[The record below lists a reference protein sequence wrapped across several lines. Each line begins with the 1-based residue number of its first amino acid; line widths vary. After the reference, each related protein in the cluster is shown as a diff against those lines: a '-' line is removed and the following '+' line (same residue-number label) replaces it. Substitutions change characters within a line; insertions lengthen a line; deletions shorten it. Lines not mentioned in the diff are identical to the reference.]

1 MNSEAL
7 PLILLSAGGT
17 GGHMT
22 PAQALARDLGRR
34 GFRVELATDARGR
47 KYAHMFGDI
56 AVHVL
61 PSGTAGAGL
70 MGKIKGVF
78 SLVLGIMKAFALVR
92 RLKPAVVVGFGGY
105 PSVPAVFAAQRLGMP
120 TLIHEQNAI
129 IGKANHFLA
138 GRAARIAISMP
149 SITGL
154 DEIDRARIVET
165 GNPVRP
171 EISELF
177 MEPYPVP
184 QAEGKLRIL
193 IMGGS
198 LGARVFSDVLPEAF
212 AALPADYRARLDL
225 VQQCRAEFIDTVRA
239 QYEKAGIKAE
249 LHEFVQDVAG
259 ELKKAHLVI
268 ARSGASTVA
277 EITAAG
283 RPAIFVPYPYHKD
296 QQQKMNADAVADAGG
311 AWVMTESGFTPETLR
326 ARVETFLQNPK
337 VLFKSAEAARSCGK
351 PDAARKLGNV
361 VTQLAS
367 GWKDD
372 DSEDDG
378 EKG

>member
-283 RPAIFVPYPYHKD
+283 RPAIFCSLSLSQGSAAKNERRCGGRCGWGLGDDRVRIY
-296 QQQKMNADAVADAGG
+296 AG
-311 AWVMTESGFTPETLR
+311 
-326 ARVETFLQNPK
+326 N
-337 VLFKSAEAARSCGK
+337 
-351 PDAARKLGNV
+351 
-361 VTQLAS
+361 LAS
-367 GWKDD
+367 AGRNLFTKPE
-372 DSEDDG
+372 SPV
-378 EKG
+378 